1 MRFIKLKNYLNF
13 NRISVIRCPLVQGFS
28 GQCAIQN
35 DCVQHRWFSSKVA
48 TKPSGKLPA
57 KGPGLKEFLIAGKN
71 SLVAQS
77 NPITPENTIPYLDK
91 IDFNGQGRKVF
102 FEVYGCQMNVNDT
115 EIVWSI
121 LKENG
126 YQKID
131 SADQADIVLLMTCA
145 IREKAESKIWNRLRQ
160 LAIEKRKRR
169 SVGKNY
175 QVGILGCMAERL
187 KTELLEK
194 EKSVDVISGPD
205 SYKDLPRLLSV
216 TKSGQSAVNVL
227 LSLDETYAD
236 IVPVRLDE
244 NAVTAFVS
252 IMRGC
257 DNMCTYCIVPFT
269 RGRERSRPID
279 SIENEAKM
287 LAEQGIK
294 EITLLGQNVNS
305 YRDLSQDTER
315 NNETNIVSGFNTVY
329 KTKKG
334 GMRFAELLERVAV
347 AVPEVRIRFTS
358 PHPKD
363 FPDEVLM
370 MMKKYPNICKNIHMP
385 IQSGNNAVLERM
397 RRGYTQEAYLDLVKH
412 IRSVIPGVSFSSDFI
427 TGFCGETEE
436 EFADTLSVMR
446 EVKYHMAFM
455 FAYSMREKTTAHRRF
470 VDDVPQDVKN
480 RRVYEMAKV
489 FRDGAEELNAACVGK
504 KQLILIEGTSKKSND
519 AYFGRNESNTK
530 VIIPANAEIY
540 QDYESA
546 QRHDMDAKQPI
557 KPGNFVVVDIT
568 ESNSQVLKGTPLYHS
583 SISDFSQRHNLYH
596 N

>member
-1 MRFIKLKNYLNF
+1 MRFLHLRNHLNF
-13 NRISVIRCPLVQGFS
+13 SRLSLIRCFVEQEFG
-28 GQCAIQN
+28 GQATIRNSYVHQRC
-35 DCVQHRWFSSKVA
+35 FSSKVA
-48 TKPSGKLPA
+48 VKSSGRLPA

-71 SLVAQS
+71 SLVAQP
-77 NPITPENTIPYLDK
+77 NPITPENTIPYLNE
-91 IDFNGQGRKVF
+91 IDYDGHGRKVF

-121 LKENG
+121 LKDNG
-126 YQKID
+126 YEKVQ
-131 SADQADIVLLMTCA
+131 SAEDADVVLLMTCA
-145 IREKAESKIWNRLRQ
+145 IREKAESKIWSRLKQ
-160 LAIEKRKRR
+160 LVVEKKKRKTI
-169 SVGKNY
+169 GKIY

-205 SYKDLPRLLSV
+205 SYKDLPRLLTV

-236 IVPVRLDE
+236 IVPVRLNE

-279 SIENEAKM
+279 TIENEAKM
-287 LAEQGIK
+287 LADQGIK

-305 YRDLSQDTER
+305 YRDLSQDSDRESP
-315 NNETNIVSGFNTVY
+315 TNIVSGFKTVY

-334 GMRFAELLERVAV
+334 GMRFAELLERVAA

-363 FPDEVLM
+363 FPDEVLHVM
-370 MMKKYPNICKNIHMP
+370 RQYPNICKNIHMP

-397 RRGYTQEAYLDLVKH
+397 RRGYTKEVYLDLIKH
-412 IRSVIPGVSFSSDFI
+412 IRNIIPGVSFSSDFI
-427 TGFCGETEE
+427 TGFCGETEA
-436 EFADTLSVMR
+436 EFADTLSVMNQ
-446 EVKYHMAFM
+446 VKYHMAFM

-480 RRVYEMAKV
+480 RRVFEMAQV
-489 FRDGAEELNAACVGK
+489 YRAGAEELNAACVGK
-504 KQLILIEGTSKKSND
+504 KQLILIEGQSKRSSE
-519 AYFGRNESNTK
+519 AYFGRNEANTK
-530 VIIPANAEIY
+530 VIIPANVEIY
-540 QDYESA
+540 RDYECA
-546 QRHDMDAKQPI
+546 QQQDNTKLSNIQP
-557 KPGNFVVVDIT
+557 GDFVVVDIT

-583 SISDFSQRHNLYH
+583 TISDFSRRQCHN
-596 N
+596 